1 MKILCSDLEGTLAP
15 EIWQEI
21 SNEFDIPELRYTTRE
36 ISDFDELM
44 DTRMRALKSNTISFK
59 EIKNFVKTIKP
70 FEGAKNFLS
79 SLKEKYQIVIVS
91 DTFYE
96 LALPVV
102 DKLGGY
108 PILCHHLDIKNNYIS
123 SDKQRQD
130 LPKKQVVKGFAS
142 MNFECFCIGDSH
154 NDIQM
159 IEESEG
165 ALIFAPEEI
174 KSSYPDIMSFT
185 NYRDLQDFLLK

>member
-79 SLKEKYQIVIVS
+79 SLKE
-91 DTFYE
+91 
-96 LALPVV
+96 
-102 DKLGGY
+102 
-108 PILCHHLDIKNNYIS
+108 
-123 SDKQRQD
+123 
-130 LPKKQVVKGFAS
+130 
-142 MNFECFCIGDSH
+142 
-154 NDIQM
+154 
-159 IEESEG
+159 
-165 ALIFAPEEI
+165 
-174 KSSYPDIMSFT
+174 
-185 NYRDLQDFLLK
+185 

>member
-59 EIKNFVKTIKP
+59 EIKKFVKTIKP

-123 SDKQRQD
+123 SYKKRQD
-130 LPKKQVVKGFAS
+130 LPKKQVVKGFTS

-185 NYRDLQDFLLK
+185 NYNDLQDFLLK

>member
-1 MKILCSDLEGTLAP
+1 
-15 EIWQEI
+15 
-21 SNEFDIPELRYTTRE
+21 
-36 ISDFDELM
+36 
-44 DTRMRALKSNTISFK
+44 
-59 EIKNFVKTIKP
+59 
-70 FEGAKNFLS
+70 
-79 SLKEKYQIVIVS
+79 
-91 DTFYE
+91 
-96 LALPVV
+96 
-102 DKLGGY
+102 LGGY

-123 SDKQRQD
+123 SYKKRQD

-185 NYRDLQDFLLK
+185 NYNDLQDFLLK